1 MFKVLCSWRVKLQL
15 NKKIL
20 IFIFIALVFIV
31 GFNYDEVLSFNLIKQ
46 KYGDIQLLIN
56 DRYLFYYLLFFLGY
70 IVVTALA
77 LPISLLK
84 TLLAGA
90 LFGLLPGVIL
100 TSFASTIGSTLC
112 FLISR
117 YLFKDIFQEK
127 YKKYLVKVNLG
138 IKKEGLL
145 YLLFLRL
152 SPIFPFFLINLTF
165 GLTQMKWT
173 NFYWI
178 SQLGM
183 LPATVLFVN
192 AGNQLSQINNLE
204 DILTMK
210 VIVSLSAIGLLP
222 IVTKRIYEKYKLL
235 FKYD

>member
-1 MFKVLCSWRVKLQL
+1 MQL
-15 NKKIL
+15 NKKIIIFLFLFL
-20 IFIFIALVFIV
+20 IIVIV
-31 GFNYDEVLSFNLIKQ
+31 GYNYDDVLSLEVIKQ
-46 KYGDIQLLIN
+46 RYQELQLLIYAN
-56 DRYLFYYLLFFLGY
+56 PFFYYFIFFIIY

-112 FLISR
+112 FLLSR
-117 YLFKDIFQEK
+117 YLFKDYVQGK
-127 YKKYLVKVNLG
+127 YQKYLGKINQG
-138 IKKEGLL
+138 IKDEGLL

-152 SPIFPFFLINLTF
+152 SPIFPFFVINLTF
-165 GLTQMKWT
+165 GLTHMKWT

-183 LPATVLFVN
+183 LPATILFVN
-192 AGNQLSQINNLE
+192 AGVQLSQINDVK
-204 DILTMK
+204 DILTLN
-210 VIVSLSAIGLLP
+210 VIISFSALGLLP
-222 IVTKRIYEKYKLL
+222 IITKRIYER
-235 FKYD
+235 FKRQH

>member
-1 MFKVLCSWRVKLQL
+1 MCSWRIKLQL
-15 NKKIL
+15 NKKIV
-20 IFIFIALVFIV
+20 IFIFFTLIIIVVFK
-31 GFNYDEVLSFNLIKQ
+31 YDAVIGLNLIKQ
-46 KYGDIQLLIN
+46 RYGDIQLLIN
-56 DRYLFYYLLFFLGY
+56 ESYLFYYFSFFLAY

-222 IVTKRIYEKYKLL
+222 IVTKRIYEKYKT
-235 FKYD
+235 KN

>member
-1 MFKVLCSWRVKLQL
+1 
-15 NKKIL
+15 
-20 IFIFIALVFIV
+20 LVIIV
-31 GFNYDEVLSFNLIKQ
+31 GFKYDKVLSLNLIKQ
-46 KYGDIQLLIN
+46 RYEDIQILIN
-56 DRYLFYYLLFFLGY
+56 ERYLFYYLLFFLSY

-117 YLFKDIFQEK
+117 YLLKDIIQEK
-127 YKKYLVKVNLG
+127 YKKYLGKVNLG
-138 IKKEGLL
+138 MKEDGLL

-173 NFYWI
+173 NFYWM

-183 LPATVLFVN
+183 LPATVIFVN

-222 IVTKRIYEKYKLL
+222 IVTKRIYEKYKT
-235 FKYD
+235 KN

>member
-1 MFKVLCSWRVKLQL
+1 MLKVLCSWRIKLQL
-15 NKKIL
+15 NKKIIIFLFLFLL
-20 IFIFIALVFIV
+20 IIIV
-31 GFNYDEVLSFNLIKQ
+31 GFNYDDVLSLEAIKQ
-46 KYGDIQLLIN
+46 RYQELQSLIDAN
-56 DRYLFYYLLFFLGY
+56 PFFYYFIFFLIY

-112 FLISR
+112 FLLSK
-117 YLFKDIFQEK
+117 YLFKDVVQEK
-127 YKKYLVKVNLG
+127 YQKYLGKINQG
-138 IKKEGLL
+138 IKDEGLL

-152 SPIFPFFLINLTF
+152 SPIFPFFIVNLTF
-165 GLTQMKWT
+165 GLTHMKWT

-183 LPATVLFVN
+183 LPATILFVN
-192 AGNQLSQINNLE
+192 AGVQLAQINDVK
-204 DILTMK
+204 DILTLN
-210 VIVSLSAIGLLP
+210 IIISFSALGLLP
-222 IVTKRIYEKYKLL
+222 IITKRIYER
-235 FKYD
+235 FKKQH

>member
-1 MFKVLCSWRVKLQL
+1 MCSWRIKLQL
-15 NKKIL
+15 SKKII
-20 IFIFIALVFIV
+20 IFVFFALVVIV
-31 GFNYDEVLSFNLIKQ
+31 GLNYDDVINLNLIKQ
-46 KYGDIQLLIN
+46 RYKDLKLLISE
-56 DRYLFYYLLFFLGY
+56 RYLFCYLLFFLAY

-90 LFGLLPGVIL
+90 LFGLLPGVVL

-112 FLISR
+112 FLLSR
-117 YLFKDIFQEK
+117 YLFKDLVQGK
-127 YKKYLVKVNLG
+127 YKKYLVKVNQG
-138 IKKEGLL
+138 IKEEGLL

-152 SPIFPFFLINLTF
+152 SPIFPFFVINLTF
-165 GLTQMKWT
+165 GLTHMKWT

-178 SQLGM
+178 SQVGM
-183 LPATVLFVN
+183 LPATILFVN
-192 AGNQLSQINNLE
+192 AGNQLLQINNLD

-222 IVTKRIYEKYKLL
+222 IISKRIYER
-235 FKYD
+235 FKTKN

>member
-1 MFKVLCSWRVKLQL
+1 MCSWRVKLQL
-15 NKKIL
+15 IKKIL

-222 IVTKRIYEKYKLL
+222 IVTKRIYEKYKT
-235 FKYD
+235 KN

>member
-1 MFKVLCSWRVKLQL
+1 MCSWRVKLQL

-20 IFIFIALVFIV
+20 IFIFITLVFIV

-210 VIVSLSAIGLLP
+210 VIISLSAIGLLP
-222 IVTKRIYEKYKLL
+222 IVTKRIYEKYKT
-235 FKYD
+235 KN

>member
-1 MFKVLCSWRVKLQL
+1 MQL
-15 NKKIL
+15 KKKIIIFLFLFL
-20 IFIFIALVFIV
+20 IIIIV
-31 GFNYDEVLSFNLIKQ
+31 GFNYDDILSLEAIKQ
-46 KYGDIQLLIN
+46 RYQELQSLIDAN
-56 DRYLFYYLLFFLGY
+56 PFFYYFIFFIIY

-112 FLISR
+112 FLLSR
-117 YLFKDIFQEK
+117 YLFKDYVQGK
-127 YKKYLVKVNLG
+127 YQKYLGKINQG
-138 IKKEGLL
+138 IKDEGLL

-152 SPIFPFFLINLTF
+152 SPIFPFFVINLTF
-165 GLTQMKWT
+165 GLTHMKWT

-183 LPATVLFVN
+183 LPATILFVN
-192 AGNQLSQINNLE
+192 AGVQLAQINDVK
-204 DILTMK
+204 DILTLN
-210 VIVSLSAIGLLP
+210 IIISFSALGLLP
-222 IVTKRIYEKYKLL
+222 IITKRIYEK
-235 FKYD
+235 FKRQN

>member
-1 MFKVLCSWRVKLQL
+1 MLEVLCSWRIKLQL
-15 NKKIL
+15 KKKIIIFLFLFL
-20 IFIFIALVFIV
+20 IIVIV
-31 GFNYDEVLSFNLIKQ
+31 GFNYDDVVSLEAIKQ
-46 KYGDIQLLIN
+46 RYQELQSLI
-56 DRYLFYYLLFFLGY
+56 DAKPFFYYFIFFIIY

-112 FLISR
+112 FLLSR
-117 YLFKDIFQEK
+117 YLFKDYVQGK
-127 YKKYLVKVNLG
+127 YQKYLGKINQG
-138 IKKEGLL
+138 IKDEGLL

-152 SPIFPFFLINLTF
+152 SPIFPFFVINLTF
-165 GLTQMKWT
+165 GLTHMKWT

-183 LPATVLFVN
+183 LPATILFVN
-192 AGNQLSQINNLE
+192 AGVQLSQINDVK
-204 DILTMK
+204 DILTLN
-210 VIVSLSAIGLLP
+210 IIISFSALGLLP
-222 IVTKRIYEKYKLL
+222 IITKRIYER
-235 FKYD
+235 FKRQH

>member
-1 MFKVLCSWRVKLQL
+1 MLKVLRSWRIKLQL
-15 NKKIL
+15 NKKIIIFLFLFL
-20 IFIFIALVFIV
+20 IIVIV
-31 GFNYDEVLSFNLIKQ
+31 GFNYDDVLSLEAIKQ
-46 KYGDIQLLIN
+46 RYQELQSLIDAN
-56 DRYLFYYLLFFLGY
+56 PFFYYFIFFIIY

-112 FLISR
+112 FLLSR
-117 YLFKDIFQEK
+117 YLFKDYVQGK
-127 YKKYLVKVNLG
+127 YQKYLGKINQG
-138 IKKEGLL
+138 IKDEGLL

-152 SPIFPFFLINLTF
+152 SPIFPFFVINLTF
-165 GLTQMKWT
+165 GLTHMKWT

-183 LPATVLFVN
+183 LPATILFVN
-192 AGNQLSQINNLE
+192 AGVQLAQINDVK
-204 DILTMK
+204 DILTLN
-210 VIVSLSAIGLLP
+210 VIISFSALGLLP
-222 IVTKRIYEKYKLL
+222 IITKRIYER
-235 FKYD
+235 FKKQH

>member
-15 NKKIL
+15 IKKIL

-222 IVTKRIYEKYKLL
+222 IVTKRIYEKYKT
-235 FKYD
+235 KN

>member
-1 MFKVLCSWRVKLQL
+1 MCIRDR
-15 NKKIL
+15 IL

-183 LPATVLFVN
+183 LPATILFVN
-192 AGNQLSQINNLE
+192 AGKQLSQINNLE

-210 VIVSLSAIGLLP
+210 VIISLSAIGLLP
-222 IVTKRIYEKYKLL
+222 IITLSLIHI
-235 FKYD
+235 

>member
-1 MFKVLCSWRVKLQL
+1 MFKVLCSWRLKLQL
-15 NKKIL
+15 NKKIF

-46 KYGDIQLLIN
+46 RYGDIQLLIN
-56 DRYLFYYLLFFLGY
+56 DRYLFYYLIFFLSY

-117 YLFKDIFQEK
+117 YLFKDIVQRK
-127 YKKYLVKVNLG
+127 YKKYLYKVNLG
-138 IKKEGLL
+138 IKEEGLL

-165 GLTQMKWT
+165 GLTQMKWI

-183 LPATVLFVN
+183 LPATVIFVN

-204 DILTMK
+204 DVLTMK
-210 VIVSLSAIGLLP
+210 MIVSLSAIGLLP
-222 IVTKRIYEKYKLL
+222 IVTKRIYEKYKT
-235 FKYD
+235 KN

>member
-1 MFKVLCSWRVKLQL
+1 MQL
-15 NKKIL
+15 KKKIIIFLFLFL
-20 IFIFIALVFIV
+20 IIVIV
-31 GFNYDEVLSFNLIKQ
+31 GFNYDDVLSLEAIKQ
-46 KYGDIQLLIN
+46 RYQELQSLIDAN
-56 DRYLFYYLLFFLGY
+56 PFFYYFIFFIIY

-112 FLISR
+112 FLLSR
-117 YLFKDIFQEK
+117 YLFKDYVQGK
-127 YKKYLVKVNLG
+127 YQKYLGKINQG
-138 IKKEGLL
+138 IKDEGLL

-152 SPIFPFFLINLTF
+152 SPIFPFFVINLTF
-165 GLTQMKWT
+165 GLTHMKWT

-183 LPATVLFVN
+183 LPATILFVN
-192 AGNQLSQINNLE
+192 AGVQLSQINDVK
-204 DILTMK
+204 DILTLN
-210 VIVSLSAIGLLP
+210 IIISFSAIGLLP
-222 IVTKRIYEKYKLL
+222 IITKRIYER
-235 FKYD
+235 FKRQH

>member
-1 MFKVLCSWRVKLQL
+1 MCSWRIKLQL
-15 NKKIL
+15 NKKIV
-20 IFIFIALVFIV
+20 IFIFFTLIIIV
-31 GFNYDEVLSFNLIKQ
+31 GFKYDVVIGLNLIKQ
-46 KYGDIQLLIN
+46 RYGDIQLLIN
-56 DRYLFYYLLFFLGY
+56 ESYLFYYLFFFLAY

-222 IVTKRIYEKYKLL
+222 IVTKRIYEKYKT
-235 FKYD
+235 KN